1 MLLSSF
7 LFRSLNKFVW
17 QSFKNL
23 QKNVKYGIIKYKC
36 KNQKVIKM
44 ELLLV
49 IYILAF
55 VVFGLILYAVM
66 QLKLLGI
73 KVRDFWDFIEANQ
86 MLDKLYRFAKQYQKM
101 SPQEQVIYLSE
112 AEKIFTA
119 FDKVPEELWDEE
131 YEKYKQVLKKYND
144 IKMFR
149 WASN

>member
-1 MLLSSF
+1 
-7 LFRSLNKFVW
+7 
-17 QSFKNL
+17 
-23 QKNVKYGIIKYKC
+23 
-36 KNQKVIKM
+36 M

-49 IYILAF
+49 IYILVF
-55 VVFGLILYAVM
+55 VVFGLALYAIM

-73 KVRDFWDFIEANQ
+73 KIKDFWSFIEANQ
-86 MLDKLYRFAKQYQKM
+86 MLDKLYHFAKQYQKM

-112 AEKIFTA
+112 AEKIFIA
-119 FDKVPEELWDEE
+119 FDKVPEELWEEE

>member
-1 MLLSSF
+1 
-7 LFRSLNKFVW
+7 
-17 QSFKNL
+17 
-23 QKNVKYGIIKYKC
+23 
-36 KNQKVIKM
+36 M

-49 IYILAF
+49 IYILVF
-55 VVFGLILYAVM
+55 VVFALALYSIM

-73 KVRDFWDFIEANQ
+73 KIKDFWGFIEANQ
-86 MLDKLYRFAKQYQKM
+86 MLDKLYHFAKQYQKM

>member
-1 MLLSSF
+1 
-7 LFRSLNKFVW
+7 
-17 QSFKNL
+17 
-23 QKNVKYGIIKYKC
+23 
-36 KNQKVIKM
+36 M
-44 ELLLV
+44 ELLVLV
-49 IYILAF
+49 YILAF
-55 VVFGLILYAVM
+55 LVFGLILYSIM

-73 KVRDFWDFIEANQ
+73 KIKDFWDFIEANQ
-86 MLDKLYRFAKQYQKM
+86 MLDKLYHFAKQYQKM